1 MFDRLRKGRDQKS
14 ENSLKDEKLVMLY
27 FVTII

>member
-27 FVTII
+27 FVTIV